1 MLFPN
6 VHLALFGTFGNL
18 EHLSS
23 VLSRAFQKCIN
34 IDTLINRKIWK
45 MPSNVVVMVSFHIV
59 NSETEHDTEV
69 LSLPN
74 GMLLSL
80 ASKCN
85 KMFKFICLC
94 AKWWPLFPWDYMQ
107 LIDLLLQIVCT
118 NLTYCLLKNLVFTGL
133 ISHK

>member
-1 MLFPN
+1 
-6 VHLALFGTFGNL
+6 
-18 EHLSS
+18 
-23 VLSRAFQKCIN
+23 
-34 IDTLINRKIWK
+34 
-45 MPSNVVVMVSFHIV
+45 MPSNVVVMVLFHIV

-94 AKWWPLFPWDYMQ
+94 AK
-107 LIDLLLQIVCT
+107 
-118 NLTYCLLKNLVFTGL
+118 
-133 ISHK
+133 